1 MPFADKFNEAAQN
14 AILRKI
20 DADQWEQLPWL
31 ARLVQQQVTI
41 AVKEWDKIEGNP
53 LAVSLPEEMQEQ
65 QPIDCRHMSE
75 ADIEKL
81 IGVKPAV
88 LRSVMATESAS
99 PEAIEAWAQKASE
112 AIEAA
117 QPAAE
122 RTQTQPS
129 EPGHKDSFESNDF
142 GHGEGYDWRII
153 VADRL
158 KNCNNSWAEHFN
170 YRPSQEE
177 FEHQYRHFEAR
188 THHVHVNQWVDGDWI
203 TITPDYA
210 PQLNKEKPA
219 ESFTTT
225 SDWEDGKGWLIRY
238 WDQRVDRVNYVYF
251 DYKPGGITLHKYHS
265 AKGFAVVEKRPE
277 GV

>member
-1 MPFADKFNEAAQN
+1 MPFADKFNEAAQAA
-14 AILRKI
+14 AIRLI
-20 DADQWEQLPWL
+20 EADEWRGCGWL
-31 ARLVQQQVTI
+31 AKLVEQQVKLTLE
-41 AVKEWDKIEGNP
+41 ASARIEVTP
-53 LAVSLPEEMQEQ
+53 LAYAPQEEQQEQ
-65 QPIDCRHMSE
+65 QPIDCRLKSE
-75 ADIEKL
+75 ADIAKL
-81 IGVKPAV
+81 IGVKPEV
-88 LRSVMATESAS
+88 LRSVIAAESAS

-142 GHGEGYDWRII
+142 GHVEGYDWRII

-158 KNCNNSWAEHFN
+158 KDHCNSWAEHFN
-170 YRPSQEE
+170 YRPSQED
-177 FEHQYRHFEAR
+177 FEHHYRHFEAR

-203 TITPDYA
+203 TLTPDYA

-225 SDWEDGKGWLIRY
+225 SDWEDGKGWRIRY